1 MRENIGFK
9 SYGGVWYMLFLF
21 AVFGGLGIWMLVA
34 ERWSIGFLA
43 FGIAFAAIGAVC
55 AAVALWWLLRP
66 RVLIRADEHNLY
78 VWRRRGVLTVPFAEI
93 VQVSSRTA
101 KRSPAHQGT
110 LYIEQVGGR
119 RVRFERACRRPPIY
133 RAASRRECRARRIK
147 FYSDFEKAG
156 I

>member
-55 AAVALWWLLRP
+55 AAVALRWLLRP

-119 RVRFERACRRPPIY
+119 RVTISGLKEP
-133 RAASRRECRARRIK
+133 AAVRQYIAQLLE
-147 FYSDFEKAG
+147 ENAG
-156 I
+156 QGE